1 MASFDVKRVTP
12 IEWAGI
18 GAGAL
23 AFIVSFF
30 PWYSISFEGSDLIAG
45 LGLDTSVSA
54 WNAGFGAWFPCLLL
68 VAAGVL
74 VLLPHFGTQVPNLV
88 MIWLGLS
95 AAAVVIIILR
105 WVTFPSASGFGGSAG
120 AGFGLFI
127 GLAVAVVSGVAAF
140 LSYRSA
146 STRTSAA

>member
-30 PWYSISFEGSDLIAG
+30 PWYSISFGSSELAG
-45 LGLDTSVSA
+45 FGIDTSVSA
-54 WNAGFGAWFPCLLL
+54 WNAGFGAWFACLLL
-68 VAAGVL
+68 LAAGV
-74 VLLPHFGTQVPNLV
+74 VVALPHFGTQVPNLA

-95 AAAVVIIILR
+95 AAALVIIILR

-120 AGFGLFI
+120 AGFGLFV
-127 GLAVAVVSGVAAF
+127 GLAVALVSGIAAF
-140 LSYRSA
+140 LSYRSSSA
-146 STRTSAA
+146 RTTAA